1 MQMTT
6 SRGHGDKLNRKQE
19 QAIAALLS
27 ASSIKAAAD
36 VCGMAEVTLW
46 RWLQLP
52 DFQAAYRTARRQV
65 VERAVSEL
73 QAACGEAVE
82 KIKRNLSCDN
92 PTVEIRAAQIILE
105 QGIKGVEIMD
115 LQERVEALERLLEQQ
130 KGIGKKWA

>member
-1 MQMTT
+1 MPV

-52 DFQAAYRTARRQV
+52 DFQAAYRAARRQV

-82 KIKRNLSCDN
+82 ALKRNLTCEN
-92 PTVEIRAAQIILE
+92 PAVEIRAAQIILE
-105 QGIKGVEIMD
+105 QGIKGVELMD
-115 LQERVEALERLLEQQ
+115 LQERVERLEVLLAEQE
-130 KGIGKKWA
+130 KGKGKKWGT

>member
-1 MQMTT
+1 MTT
-6 SRGHGDKLNRKQE
+6 SRGHGDKKIRKQE

-46 RWLQLP
+46 RWLQMP

-65 VERAVSEL
+65 VERAVTEL

-82 KIKRNLSCDN
+82 TLKRNLRCDN
-92 PTVEIRAAQIILE
+92 PAVEIRAAQIILE
-105 QGIKGVEIMD
+105 QAVKGVEIMD
-115 LQERVEALERLLEQQ
+115 LQERVERLEALLDNQE
-130 KGIGKKWA
+130 KGKARKWA